1 MEELAG
7 DIVALMDAAGF
18 DRAHVIGVST
28 GTGKAT
34 ALAALYPD
42 RVTRLVL
49 AALWTHA
56 DPDLQRIQNL
66 RIAAAQTLPPDHY
79 VHLNSL
85 LCYCPDFRRTHFARF
100 TKLAQDALVNPQDA
114 EGIAARLN
122 AILAFDA
129 RPFYPRIACPTLV
142 MGARDDLIMP
152 FWFAQDAAAAIPQSK
167 LALLESGGHLFCETR
182 TPEFLAEV
190 LPFLE

>member
-1 MEELAG
+1 M
-7 DIVALMDAAGF
+7 
-18 DRAHVIGVST
+18 
-28 GTGKAT
+28 
-34 ALAALYPD
+34 
-42 RVTRLVL
+42 
-49 AALWTHA
+49 
-56 DPDLQRIQNL
+56 
-66 RIAAAQTLPPDHY
+66 
-79 VHLNSL
+79 
-85 LCYCPDFRRTHFARF
+85 
-100 TKLAQDALVNPQDA
+100 NPQDA